1 MAQKDQVVRLLMVE
15 DSMEIAEQL
24 ISALRNGGIPVRP
37 VRAETA
43 AELANQIEEHLPDV
57 ILVDA
62 ANKSPTL
69 IETVAAVR
77 KSSKDIPVVALVS
90 EVTEKSII
98 DASMA
103 GARAC
108 ALLSRAEHLQ
118 MIVRREFTDVM
129 TRRAVRRL
137 ETSLREVEKRCD
149 ALLDSSRDPI
159 AFVHEGMHVRANKA
173 YLEMFGYEEFEEIE
187 GTPILDMLAPTH
199 GESFKALLR
208 KMSKGEK
215 PPERLEIKA
224 RRLDGGEFD
233 AVMQFEEATFEG
245 EPCTQ
250 ITFRRQEIDAEQ
262 AAELDRLRSQDLVTG
277 LYNRSSFIS
286 ELDRVAAEAASG
298 KSDLTLFF
306 IEPDNFRKVL
316 DTVGIGNADLL
327 LADMA
332 KLLKSQLR
340 DNDIAARVGEFN
352 FGVILPRLSHEKAEA
367 IAQNLRKAFEE
378 HVFELN
384 GKSVNLTI
392 CNGVVFIGEK
402 IANTQN
408 MLAEAAGALKT
419 AQTEGGNRYSIF
431 DPAAQDK
438 ADAEKQRAWLNL
450 VKDALA
456 HDGFTL
462 YFQPIISL
470 MGEEGEFY
478 EILLRLN
485 SPKGEISPGHFLPIA
500 EKNGLMPAIDRW
512 VIGKAIKTVAERE
525 REGRK
530 CTFFIKTTPQ
540 TMDDAAILPWIATQL
555 QAARLRGDAL
565 VFEAPESKVVTNL
578 KAARTFQKGLEQFH
592 ASFAIE
598 QFGSGLNS
606 MQLLKHVDAK
616 YLKIDRTYMAELPK
630 NKDNQA
636 KVKELADQA
645 RSMDKLTVAEFVEDA
660 ASMSILFSCGVN
672 FVQGNFLQEPEKVMS
687 YDFG

>member
-69 IETVAAVR
+69 LETVAAVR
-77 KSSKDIPVVALVS
+77 KSSKDIPVIALVS
-90 EVTEKSII
+90 EVNEKSII

-173 YLEMFGYEEFEEIE
+173 YLEMFGYDEFEEIE

-419 AQTEGGNRYSIF
+419 AQTEGSNRYSIF

>member
-1 MAQKDQVVRLLMVE
+1 MAPKDQVVRLLMVE
-15 DSMEIAEQL
+15 DSMETAEQL

-43 AELANQIEEHLPDV
+43 EQLAVQIVEHTPDI

-77 KSSKDIPVVALVS
+77 KSSKDIPVVALIA
-90 EVTEKSII
+90 EITEQTVI
-98 DASMA
+98 DAIVA
-103 GARAC
+103 GARSVV
-108 ALLSRAEHLQ
+108 LQSRPDHLQ
-118 MIVRREFTDVM
+118 MIVKREVADVT

-149 ALLDSSRDPI
+149 ALLDSSREPI

-173 YLEMFGYEEFEEIE
+173 YLEMFGYEDFEEIE
-187 GTPILDMLAPTH
+187 GTPILDMIAGDATE
-199 GESFKALLR
+199 GFKILLR
-208 KMSKGEK
+208 KISKGEK
-215 PPERLEIKA
+215 PPKRLEIKA
-224 RRLDGGEFD
+224 SRNDGGLFD
-233 AVMQFEEATFEG
+233 AIMQFDEATFEG

-250 ITFRRQEIDAEQ
+250 ITFRSQEINAEQ

-277 LYNRSSFIS
+277 LFNRVSFLA
-286 ELDRVAAEAASG
+286 ELDKVAAEAAAG
-298 KSDLTLFF
+298 KADLTLFF

-332 KLLKSQLR
+332 NMLKSQLR
-340 DNDIAARVGEFN
+340 AHDIPARIGEFN
-352 FGVILPRLSHEKAEA
+352 FGAILPRLSHEMAEA
-367 IAQNLRKAFEE
+367 IAESLRKTFED

-392 CNGVVFIGEK
+392 SNGVVFIGEK
-402 IANTQN
+402 IANTQS
-408 MLAEAAGALKT
+408 MLSEATAALKS
-419 AQTEGGNRYSIF
+419 AQSEGGNRYTIF
-431 DPAAQDK
+431 DPSAQDK

-470 MGEEGEFY
+470 TNEEGEFY

-485 SPKGEISPGHFLPIA
+485 SPKGEITPGHFLPIA
-500 EKNGLMPAIDRW
+500 EKHGLMPAIDRW
-512 VIGKAIKTVAERE
+512 VIAKAIRTVAERE

-530 CTFFIKTTPQ
+530 CTFFIKTTPH
-540 TMDDAAILPWIATQL
+540 TMEDPAILPWIATQL

-592 ASFAIE
+592 AHFAIE

-630 NKDNQA
+630 NKENQA
-636 KVKELADQA
+636 KIKEIADQA
-645 RSMDKLTVAEFVEDA
+645 RALEKMTVAEFVEDA

>member
-1 MAQKDQVVRLLMVE
+1 MAQKDQVVRLLIVE

-24 ISALRNGGIPVRP
+24 ISTLRNGGIPVRP

-43 AELANQIEEHLPDV
+43 AELASQIEEHLPDV

-77 KSSKDIPVVALVS
+77 KSSKDIPVVALVA
-90 EVTEKSII
+90 EVNEKCVI

-108 ALLSRAEHLQ
+108 ALLSRGEHLQ

-187 GTPILDMLAPTH
+187 GTPILDMIGGAH

-224 RRLDGGEFD
+224 RRMDGAEFD

-250 ITFRRQEIDAEQ
+250 ITFRRQEIGAEQ

-286 ELDRVAAEAASG
+286 ELDKIAAEAAAG

-306 IEPDNFRKVL
+306 VEPDNFRKVL

-340 DNDIAARVGEFN
+340 EYDIAARVGEFN
-352 FGVILPRLSHEKAEA
+352 FGVIVPRLSHEKAEL

-392 CNGVVFIGEK
+392 SNGVVFIGEK

-408 MLAEAAGALKT
+408 MLSEAAAVLKT
-419 AQTEGGNRYSIF
+419 AQTEGGNRFAIF

-512 VIGKAIKTVAERE
+512 VIGKAIRTVAERE

-565 VFEAPESKVVTNL
+565 VFEAPEGKVVTNL

-592 ASFAIE
+592 SSFAIE

-630 NKDNQA
+630 NKENQA

>member
-1 MAQKDQVVRLLMVE
+1 
-15 DSMEIAEQL
+15 
-24 ISALRNGGIPVRP
+24 
-37 VRAETA
+37 
-43 AELANQIEEHLPDV
+43 
-57 ILVDA
+57 
-62 ANKSPTL
+62 
-69 IETVAAVR
+69 
-77 KSSKDIPVVALVS
+77 
-90 EVTEKSII
+90 
-98 DASMA
+98 
-103 GARAC
+103 
-108 ALLSRAEHLQ
+108 
-118 MIVRREFTDVM
+118 
-129 TRRAVRRL
+129 
-137 ETSLREVEKRCD
+137 
-149 ALLDSSRDPI
+149 I

-173 YLEMFGYEEFEEIE
+173 YLEMFGYEDFEEIE
-187 GTPILDMLAPTH
+187 GTPILDMVASDHADNFRNLI
-199 GESFKALLR
+199 R
-208 KMSKGEK
+208 KMSRGEK

-224 RRLDGGEFD
+224 SRNDGAVFD

-250 ITFRRQEIDAEQ
+250 ITFRRQEINAEQ

-277 LYNRSSFIS
+277 LYNRVSFLA
-286 ELDRVAAEAASG
+286 ELDKTAAEAASG
-298 KSDLTLFF
+298 KSDLTLFL

-340 DNDIAARVGEFN
+340 EHDIPARISEFN
-352 FGVILPRLSHEKAEA
+352 FGAILPRLSHEKAEA
-367 IAQNLRKAFEE
+367 IAEALRKTFEE

-392 CNGVVFIGEK
+392 SNGVVFIGEK
-402 IANTQN
+402 IANTQS
-408 MLAEAAGALKT
+408 MLAEAMSTLKS
-419 AQTEGGNRYSIF
+419 AQGEGGNRYTVF

-450 VKDALA
+450 VKDALV

-470 MGEEGEFY
+470 MGEDGEFY

-500 EKNGLMPAIDRW
+500 EKHGLMPAIDRW
-512 VIGKAIKTVAERE
+512 VISKAIRTVAERE

-540 TMDDAAILPWIATQL
+540 TMEDAAILPWIATQL

-592 ASFAIE
+592 AHFAIE

-630 NKDNQA
+630 NKENQA
-636 KVKELADQA
+636 KVKEIADQA
-645 RSMDKLTVAEFVEDA
+645 RGMDKLTVAEFVEDA

>member
-1 MAQKDQVVRLLMVE
+1 M
-15 DSMEIAEQL
+15 
-24 ISALRNGGIPVRP
+24 
-37 VRAETA
+37 
-43 AELANQIEEHLPDV
+43 
-57 ILVDA
+57 
-62 ANKSPTL
+62 
-69 IETVAAVR
+69 
-77 KSSKDIPVVALVS
+77 KDIVAKNECCRV
-90 EVTEKSII
+90 
-98 DASMA
+98 
-103 GARAC
+103 AR
-108 ALLSRAEHLQ
+108 Q
-118 MIVRREFTDVM
+118 
-129 TRRAVRRL
+129 
-137 ETSLREVEKRCD
+137 
-149 ALLDSSRDPI
+149 
-159 AFVHEGMHVRANKA
+159 
-173 YLEMFGYEEFEEIE
+173 
-187 GTPILDMLAPTH
+187 
-199 GESFKALLR
+199 
-208 KMSKGEK
+208 
-215 PPERLEIKA
+215 ERLP
-224 RRLDGGEFD
+224 
-233 AVMQFEEATFEG
+233 Q
-245 EPCTQ
+245 
-250 ITFRRQEIDAEQ
+250 QE
-262 AAELDRLRSQDLVTG
+262 S
-277 LYNRSSFIS
+277 
-286 ELDRVAAEAASG
+286 
-298 KSDLTLFF
+298 
-306 IEPDNFRKVL
+306 
-316 DTVGIGNADLL
+316 
-327 LADMA
+327 
-332 KLLKSQLR
+332 
-340 DNDIAARVGEFN
+340 
-352 FGVILPRLSHEKAEA
+352 
-367 IAQNLRKAFEE
+367 LRKAFEE

-392 CNGVVFIGEK
+392 SNGVLFIGEK

-408 MLAEAAGALKT
+408 MLAEATTVLKS
-419 AQTEGGNRYSIF
+419 AQGEGGNRYSVF

-500 EKNGLMPAIDRW
+500 EKHGLMPAIDRW
-512 VIGKAIKTVAERE
+512 VISKAIRTVAERE

-540 TMDDAAILPWIATQL
+540 TMEDAAILPWIATQL

-592 ASFAIE
+592 AHFAIE

-636 KVKELADQA
+636 KVKEIADQA
-645 RSMDKLTVAEFVEDA
+645 RGMDKLTVAEFVEDA

>member
-1 MAQKDQVVRLLMVE
+1 MAPKDQVVRLLIVE
-15 DSMEIAEQL
+15 DSMETAEQL
-24 ISALRNGGIPVRP
+24 ISTLRNGGIPVRP
-37 VRAETA
+37 VRAENAQQLA
-43 AELANQIEEHLPDV
+43 AQIDEHTPDV

-62 ANKSPTL
+62 SNTSPTL
-69 IETVAAVR
+69 VETVAAVR
-77 KSSKDIPVVALVS
+77 KSSKDIPVIALIA
-90 EVTEKSII
+90 EVTEKTVI
-98 DASMA
+98 DATVA

-108 ALLSRAEHLQ
+108 ALQTRADHLQ
-118 MIVRREFTDVM
+118 MIVKREFADVT

-137 ETSLREVEKRCD
+137 ENSLREVEKRCD
-149 ALLDSSRDPI
+149 ALLDSSREPI

-173 YLEMFGYEEFEEIE
+173 YLEMFGFEDFEEIE
-187 GTPILDMLAPTH
+187 GTPMLDMIASDH
-199 GESFKALLR
+199 ADSFKTLLR

-224 RRLDGGEFD
+224 SRSDGAVFD
-233 AVMQFEEATFEG
+233 AIMQFDEATFEG

-250 ITFRRQEIDAEQ
+250 ITFRQQEINAEQ

-277 LYNRSSFIS
+277 LYNRVSFLA
-286 ELDRVAAEAASG
+286 ELDKVAAEAASG

-340 DNDIAARVGEFN
+340 PQDIPARIGEFT
-352 FGVILPRLSHEKAEA
+352 FGAILSRLSHEKAET
-367 IAQNLRKAFEE
+367 IAESLRKAFEE

-392 CNGVVFIGEK
+392 SNGVLFIGEK

-408 MLAEAAGALKT
+408 MLAEATTVLKS
-419 AQTEGGNRYSIF
+419 AQGEGGNRYSVF

-500 EKNGLMPAIDRW
+500 EKHGLMPAIDRW
-512 VIGKAIKTVAERE
+512 VISKAIRTVAERE

-540 TMDDAAILPWIATQL
+540 TMEDAAILPWIATQL

-592 ASFAIE
+592 AHFAIE

-636 KVKELADQA
+636 KVKEIADQA
-645 RSMDKLTVAEFVEDA
+645 RGMDKLTVAEFVEDA

-672 FVQGNFLQEPEKVMS
+672 FVQGNFLAEPERVMS

>member
-1 MAQKDQVVRLLMVE
+1 MAPKDQVIRLLIVE
-15 DSMEIAEQL
+15 DSMESAEQV

-37 VRAETA
+37 ARSEDPQQLAE
-43 AELANQIEEHLPDV
+43 QIEDHAPDL
-57 ILVDA
+57 ILA
-62 ANKSPTL
+62 RLTNKKPTL
-69 IETVAAVR
+69 ADTVAAVR
-77 KSSKDIPVVALVS
+77 KSSKDIPVIAM
-90 EVTEKSII
+90 I
-98 DASMA
+98 DKVDESSVIDSMLA
-103 GARAC
+103 GARTSTM
-108 ALLSRAEHLQ
+108 LSRTEHLQ
-118 MIVRREFTDVM
+118 MIVKREAADVA

-137 ETSLREVEKRCD
+137 ENSLREVEKRCD
-149 ALLDSSRDPI
+149 ALLDSSREPI

-173 YLEMFGYEEFEEIE
+173 YLEIFGFEEFEEIE
-187 GTPILDMLAPTH
+187 GTPLLDMIAA
-199 GESFKALLR
+199 EQADEFKALLKR
-208 KMSKGEK
+208 MSKGEK

-224 RRLDGGEFD
+224 SRNDGGMFD
-233 AVMQFEEATFEG
+233 AIMQFDEATFEG

-250 ITFRRQEIDAEQ
+250 ITFRQQEINAEQ

-277 LYNRSSFIS
+277 LYNRSYFLA
-286 ELDRVAAEAASG
+286 ELDKVAHEAASG

-306 IEPDNFRKVL
+306 VEPDNFRKVL

-332 KLLKSQLR
+332 KLLRESLR
-340 DNDIAARVGEFN
+340 ENDIPARVGEFN
-352 FGVILPRLSHEKAEA
+352 FGVILPRLSHDDAAKIAETM
-367 IAQNLRKAFEE
+367 RKHFEE

-392 CNGVVFIGEK
+392 SNGVIFIGEK
-402 IANTQN
+402 IGNSQN
-408 MLAEAAGALKT
+408 ILGEAATALKS
-419 AQTEGGNRYSIF
+419 AQREGGNRCIVF

-438 ADAEKQRAWLNL
+438 ADAEKQRSWLNL
-450 VKDALA
+450 VKDALS

-485 SPKGEISPGHFLPIA
+485 SPKGEITPGHFLPIA
-500 EKNGLMPAIDRW
+500 EKNGLMTAIDRW
-512 VIGKAIKTVAERE
+512 VIAKAIRTAAERE

-530 CTFFIKTTPQ
+530 CTFFIKITPQ
-540 TMDDAAILPWIATQL
+540 TMDDSAILPWIATQL
-555 QAARLRGDAL
+555 QSARLRGDAL

-578 KAARTFQKGLEQFH
+578 KAARNFQKGLQQFH
-592 ASFAIE
+592 SHFAIE

-606 MQLLKHVDAK
+606 MQLLKHVDAR

-630 NKDNQA
+630 NQDNQA
-636 KVKELADQA
+636 KVKEISDQA

>member
-1 MAQKDQVVRLLMVE
+1 MAQKDQVVRLLIVE

-24 ISALRNGGIPVRP
+24 ISTLRNGGIPVRP

-43 AELANQIEEHLPDV
+43 AELASQIEEHLPDV

-77 KSSKDIPVVALVS
+77 KSSKDIPVVALVA
-90 EVTEKSII
+90 EVNEKCVI

-108 ALLSRAEHLQ
+108 ALLSRGEHLQ

-187 GTPILDMLAPTH
+187 GTPILDMIGGAH

-224 RRLDGGEFD
+224 RRMDGAEFD

-250 ITFRRQEIDAEQ
+250 ITFRRQEIGAEQ

-286 ELDRVAAEAASG
+286 ELDKIAAEAAAG

-306 IEPDNFRKVL
+306 VEPDNFRKVL

-340 DNDIAARVGEFN
+340 EHDIAARVGEFN
-352 FGVILPRLSHEKAEA
+352 FGVIVPRLSHEKAEL

-392 CNGVVFIGEK
+392 SNGVVFIGEK

-408 MLAEAAGALKT
+408 MLSEAAAVLKT
-419 AQTEGGNRYSIF
+419 AQTEGGNRFAIF

-512 VIGKAIKTVAERE
+512 VIGKAIRTVAERE

-565 VFEAPESKVVTNL
+565 VFEAPEGKVVTNL

-592 ASFAIE
+592 SSFAIE

-630 NKDNQA
+630 NKENQA

>member
-1 MAQKDQVVRLLMVE
+1 MAPKDQVIRLLIVE

-37 VRAETA
+37 ARAENA
-43 AELANQIEEHLPDV
+43 AQIAAQIDEHTPDV

-69 IETVAAVR
+69 IETIAVVR
-77 KSSKDIPVVALVS
+77 KSSKDIPVVALIA
-90 EVTEKSII
+90 EVNEKTVV
-98 DASMA
+98 DAAMA

-108 ALLSRAEHLQ
+108 ALQPRADHLQ
-118 MIVRREFTDVM
+118 MVVKREFADVS

-137 ETSLREVEKRCD
+137 ENSLREVEKRCD
-149 ALLDSSRDPI
+149 ALLDSSREPI

-173 YLEMFGYEEFEEIE
+173 YLEMFGFEDFEEIE
-187 GTPILDMLAPTH
+187 GTPILDMIAGDH
-199 GESFKALLR
+199 ADSFKTLLR

-224 RRLDGGEFD
+224 SRHDGAVFD
-233 AVMQFEEATFEG
+233 AIMQFDEATFEG

-250 ITFRRQEIDAEQ
+250 ITFRQQEINAEQ

-277 LYNRSSFIS
+277 LYNRVSFLA
-286 ELDRVAAEAASG
+286 ELDKVATEAASG
-298 KSDLTLFF
+298 KSDITLFF
-306 IEPDNFRKVL
+306 IEPDNFRRVL

-332 KLLKSQLR
+332 ALLKAQLR
-340 DNDIAARVGEFN
+340 AQDIPARIGEFT
-352 FGVILPRLSHEKAEA
+352 FGAILSRLSHEDAETLA
-367 IAQNLRKAFEE
+367 ENMRKAFEE

-392 CNGVVFIGEK
+392 SNGVVFIGEK

-408 MLAEAAGALKT
+408 MLTEATSVLKS
-419 AQTEGGNRYSIF
+419 AQGEGGNRYNVF

-485 SPKGEISPGHFLPIA
+485 SPKGEITPGHFLPIA

-512 VIGKAIKTVAERE
+512 VISKAIRTVAERE

-540 TMDDAAILPWIATQL
+540 TMEDAAILPWIATQL

-592 ASFAIE
+592 SHFAIE

-636 KVKELADQA
+636 KVKEIADQA
-645 RSMDKLTVAEFVEDA
+645 RGMDKLTVAEFVEDA

>member
-1 MAQKDQVVRLLMVE
+1 MAPKDQVVRLLLVE
-15 DSMEIAEQL
+15 DSMETAEQL
-24 ISALRNGGIPVRP
+24 ISTLRNGGIPVRP
-37 VRAETA
+37 ARAEN
-43 AELANQIEEHLPDV
+43 AEMLATMIDEHTPDV
-57 ILVDA
+57 ILVDLTST
-62 ANKSPTL
+62 SPTL

-77 KSSKDIPVVALVS
+77 KSSKDIPVICLIS
-90 EVTEKSII
+90 EINEKNVL
-98 DASMA
+98 DASAA

-108 ALLSRAEHLQ
+108 ALLARAEHLQ
-118 MIVRREFTDVM
+118 MIVRREFADVM

-173 YLEMFGYEEFEEIE
+173 YLEIFGYEDFEEIE
-187 GTPILDMLAPTH
+187 GTPILDMIA
-199 GESFKALLR
+199 GEHADTFKNLLR
-208 KMSKGEK
+208 KISKGEK
-215 PPERLEIKA
+215 PPETMEIKA
-224 RRLDGGEFD
+224 SRNDGAVFD
-233 AVMQFEEATFEG
+233 AVIQFDEATFEG

-250 ITFRRQEIDAEQ
+250 ITFRQQQINAQQ

-277 LYNRSSFIS
+277 LLNRVSFIA
-286 ELDRVAAEAASG
+286 ELDKVAAEAASG

-316 DTVGIGNADLL
+316 ETVGIGNADLL

-332 KLLKSQLR
+332 TLLKTNLR
-340 DNDIAARVGEFN
+340 SNDIPARVAEFN
-352 FGVILPRLSHEKAEA
+352 FGVILPRLAHDQAEKIAEK
-367 IAQNLRKAFEE
+367 LRKAFEE

-392 CNGVVFIGEK
+392 STGVVFLGEK
-402 IANTQN
+402 IANTHN
-408 MLAEAAGALKT
+408 MLAEASSILKA
-419 AQTEGGNRYSIF
+419 AQTEGGNRSSIY

-438 ADAEKQRAWLNL
+438 ADADKQRAWLNL
-450 VKDALA
+450 VKDALS
-456 HDGFTL
+456 HDGFVL

-470 MGEEGEFY
+470 MGDEGEFY
-478 EILLRLN
+478 EILLRLH

-500 EKNGLMPAIDRW
+500 EKHGLMPAIDRW
-512 VIGKAIKTVAERE
+512 VIGRAIKTVAERE

-540 TMDDAAILPWIATQL
+540 TMEDAAILPWIATQL

-578 KAARTFQKGLEQFH
+578 KAARNFQKGLEQFH

-630 NKDNQA
+630 NKENQA
-636 KVKELADQA
+636 KVKEIADQA
-645 RSMDKLTVAEFVEDA
+645 RGMDKMTVAEFVEDA

>member
-1 MAQKDQVVRLLMVE
+1 MAPKDQVIRLLMVE
-15 DSMEIAEQL
+15 DSMETAEQL

-37 VRAETA
+37 VRAETPDQLA
-43 AELANQIEEHLPDV
+43 AQIDEHTPDL

-69 IETVAAVR
+69 VETVAAVR
-77 KSSKDIPVVALVS
+77 KSSKDIPVVALIA
-90 EVTEKSII
+90 EVNEKTVI
-98 DASMA
+98 DATLA

-108 ALLSRAEHLQ
+108 ALQSRPDHLQ
-118 MIVRREFTDVM
+118 MIVKREFADVT

-149 ALLDSSRDPI
+149 ALLDSSREPI

-173 YLEMFGYEEFEEIE
+173 YLEMFGFEDFEEIE
-187 GTPILDMLAPTH
+187 GTPILDMIGGDHAD
-199 GESFKALLR
+199 SFKVLLK

-224 RRLDGGEFD
+224 SRSDGVVFD
-233 AVMQFEEATFEG
+233 AIMQFDEATFEG

-250 ITFRRQEIDAEQ
+250 ITFRQQEINAEQ

-277 LYNRSSFIS
+277 LYNRAHFLS
-286 ELDRVAAEAASG
+286 ELDKVAAEAASG

-306 IEPDNFRKVL
+306 IEADNFRRVL

-332 KLLKSQLR
+332 KLLKSHLR
-340 DNDIAARVGEFN
+340 GQDTPARVGEYT
-352 FGVILPRLSHEKAEA
+352 FGAILPRLSHEKAEQ
-367 IAQNLRKAFEE
+367 IAEGLRKAFEE

-392 CNGVVFIGEK
+392 SNGVIFIGEK
-402 IANTQN
+402 IANAQN
-408 MLAEAAGALKT
+408 MLSEAAGALKSS
-419 AQTEGGNRYSIF
+419 QGEGGNRYTVF

-450 VKDALA
+450 VKDALS

-485 SPKGEISPGHFLPIA
+485 SPKGEISPSHFLPIA

-512 VIGKAIKTVAERE
+512 VIGKAIRTVAERE

-540 TMDDAAILPWIATQL
+540 TMEDPAILPWIATQL

-592 ASFAIE
+592 SHFAIE

-636 KVKELADQA
+636 KVKEIADQA
-645 RSMDKLTVAEFVEDA
+645 RGMDKLTVAEFVEDA

>member
-1 MAQKDQVVRLLMVE
+1 MAPKDQVIRLLIVE

-37 VRAETA
+37 ARAENA
-43 AELANQIEEHLPDV
+43 AQIAAQIDEHTPDV
-57 ILVDA
+57 VLVDA

-69 IETVAAVR
+69 VETIAAVR
-77 KSSKDIPVVALVS
+77 KSSKDIPVVALIA
-90 EVTEKSII
+90 EVNEKTVV
-98 DASMA
+98 DAAMA

-108 ALLSRAEHLQ
+108 ALQSRADHLQ
-118 MIVRREFTDVM
+118 MVVKREFADVT

-137 ETSLREVEKRCD
+137 ENSLREVEKRCD
-149 ALLDSSRDPI
+149 ALLDSSREPI

-173 YLEMFGYEEFEEIE
+173 YLEMFGFEDFEEIE
-187 GTPILDMLAPTH
+187 GTPILDMIAGDH
-199 GESFKALLR
+199 ADSFKTLLR

-224 RRLDGGEFD
+224 SRNDGAVFD
-233 AVMQFEEATFEG
+233 AIMQFDEATFEG

-250 ITFRRQEIDAEQ
+250 ITFRQQEINAEQ

-277 LYNRSSFIS
+277 LYNRVSFLA
-286 ELDRVAAEAASG
+286 ELDKVATEAASG
-298 KSDLTLFF
+298 KSDITLFF
-306 IEPDNFRKVL
+306 IEPDNFRRVL

-332 KLLKSQLR
+332 ALLKAQLR
-340 DNDIAARVGEFN
+340 AQDVPARIGEFT
-352 FGVILPRLSHEKAEA
+352 FGAILSRLSHEDAETLA
-367 IAQNLRKAFEE
+367 ENMRKAFEE

-392 CNGVVFIGEK
+392 SNGVLFIGEK

-408 MLAEAAGALKT
+408 MLTEATSVLKS
-419 AQTEGGNRYSIF
+419 AQGEGGNRYNVF

-512 VIGKAIKTVAERE
+512 VISKAIRTVAERE

-540 TMDDAAILPWIATQL
+540 TMEDAAILPWIATQL

-592 ASFAIE
+592 SHFAIE

-636 KVKELADQA
+636 KVKEIADQA
-645 RSMDKLTVAEFVEDA
+645 RGMDKLTVAEFVEDA

>member
-1 MAQKDQVVRLLMVE
+1 MAQKDQVVRLLLVE
-15 DSMEIAEQL
+15 DSMETAEQL
-24 ISALRNGGIPVRP
+24 ISTLRNGGIPVRP
-37 VRAETA
+37 ARAENA
-43 AELANQIEEHLPDV
+43 AALATQIEEHTPDI

-62 ANKSPTL
+62 TSTSPTL
-69 IETVAAVR
+69 TETVAAVR
-77 KSSKDIPVVALVS
+77 KSSKDIPVVALVTQVN
-90 EVTEKSII
+90 EQTIVE
-98 DASMA
+98 ASAA

-108 ALLSRAEHLQ
+108 ALMARPEHLQ
-118 MIVRREFTDVM
+118 MIVRREFSDAV

-137 ETSLREVEKRCD
+137 EASLREVEKRCD
-149 ALLDSSRDPI
+149 ALLDSSREPI

-187 GTPILDMLAPTH
+187 GVSILDMIASDAAD
-199 GESFKALLR
+199 GFKALLK

-224 RRLDGGEFD
+224 SRNDGAVFD

-250 ITFRRQEIDAEQ
+250 ITFRRQEINAEQ

-277 LYNRSSFIS
+277 LYNRSSFMA
-286 ELDRVAAEAASG
+286 ELDRVASEAAAG

-306 IEPDNFRKVL
+306 IEPDNFRKML

-327 LADMA
+327 LSDMA
-332 KLLKSQLR
+332 KLLKAQLR
-340 DNDIAARVGEFN
+340 ETDLAARVGEFN
-352 FGVILPRLSHEKAEA
+352 FGVILTRMSHEAAQKVAE
-367 IAQNLRKAFEE
+367 NLRKAFEE

-392 CNGVVFIGEK
+392 GNGVVFIGEK

-408 MLAEAAGALKT
+408 MLAEATSALKT
-419 AQTEGGNRYSIF
+419 AQAEGGNRLVVF

-456 HDGFTL
+456 HDGFVL

-485 SPKGEISPGHFLPIA
+485 SPKGEITPGHFLPIA
-500 EKNGLMPAIDRW
+500 EKHGLMPAIDRW
-512 VIGKAIKTVAERE
+512 VIGKAIRTVAERE
-525 REGRK
+525 REGRT

-540 TMDDAAILPWIATQL
+540 TMEDAAILPWIATQL

-592 ASFAIE
+592 SSFAIE

-630 NKDNQA
+630 NKENQA

>member
-43 AELANQIEEHLPDV
+43 AELAIQIEEHLPDV

-69 IETVAAVR
+69 LETVAAVR
-77 KSSKDIPVVALVS
+77 KSSKDIPVIALVS

-103 GARAC
+103 GARSC

-137 ETSLREVEKRCD
+137 EASLREVEKRCD

-187 GTPILDMLAPTH
+187 GTPILDMLAAAH
-199 GESFKALLR
+199 GESFKILLR

-224 RRLDGGEFD
+224 RRMDGGEFD

-250 ITFRRQEIDAEQ
+250 ITFRRQEIGTEQ

-352 FGVILPRLSHEKAEA
+352 FGVIVPRLSHENAEG

-402 IANTQN
+402 IANTQT

-419 AQTEGGNRYSIF
+419 AQTEGGNRCNIF

>member
-1 MAQKDQVVRLLMVE
+1 MAQKDQVVRLLIVE

-24 ISALRNGGIPVRP
+24 ISTLRNGGIPVRP

-43 AELANQIEEHLPDV
+43 AELASQIEEHLPDV

-77 KSSKDIPVVALVS
+77 KSSKDIPVVALVA
-90 EVTEKSII
+90 EVNEKCVI

-108 ALLSRAEHLQ
+108 ALLSRGEHLQ

-187 GTPILDMLAPTH
+187 GTPILDMIGGAH

-224 RRLDGGEFD
+224 RRMDGAEFD

-250 ITFRRQEIDAEQ
+250 ITFRRQEIGAEQ

-286 ELDRVAAEAASG
+286 ELDKIAAEAAAG

-306 IEPDNFRKVL
+306 VEPDNFRKVL

-340 DNDIAARVGEFN
+340 EYDIAARVGEFN
-352 FGVILPRLSHEKAEA
+352 FGVIVPRLSHEKAEL

-392 CNGVVFIGEK
+392 SNGVVFIGEK

-408 MLAEAAGALKT
+408 MLSEAAAVLKT
-419 AQTEGGNRYSIF
+419 AQTEGGNRFAIF

-500 EKNGLMPAIDRW
+500 DKHGLMPAIDRW
-512 VIGKAIKTVAERE
+512 VIGKAIRTVAERE

-565 VFEAPESKVVTNL
+565 VFEAPEGKVVTNL

-592 ASFAIE
+592 SSFAIE

-630 NKDNQA
+630 NKENQA

>member
-43 AELANQIEEHLPDV
+43 AELATQIEEHLPDV

-69 IETVAAVR
+69 LETVAAVR

-90 EVTEKSII
+90 EVNEKSII

-149 ALLDSSRDPI
+149 ALLDSSREPI

-187 GTPILDMLAPTH
+187 GTPILDMLAATH

-224 RRLDGGEFD
+224 RRPDGGEFD

-262 AAELDRLRSQDLVTG
+262 AAELDRLRSQDLVTS
-277 LYNRSSFIS
+277 LLNRSSFIS

-352 FGVILPRLSHEKAEA
+352 FGVIVPRLSHEKAEV

-392 CNGVVFIGEK
+392 CNGVVYIGEK

-408 MLAEAAGALKT
+408 MLAEAAGALKS
-419 AQTEGGNRYSIF
+419 AQAEGGNRYNIF

-470 MGEEGEFY
+470 MGEDGEFY

-672 FVQGNFLQEPEKVMS
+672 FVQGNFLQEPEKIMS

>member
-1 MAQKDQVVRLLMVE
+1 MAPKDQVVRLLIVE
-15 DSMEIAEQL
+15 DSMETAEQL
-24 ISALRNGGIPVRP
+24 ISTLRNGGIPVRP
-37 VRAETA
+37 VRAENAQQLA
-43 AELANQIEEHLPDV
+43 AQIDEHTPDL

-69 IETVAAVR
+69 VETVAAVR
-77 KSSKDIPVVALVS
+77 KSSKDIPVIALIA
-90 EVTEKSII
+90 EVTEKTVI
-98 DASMA
+98 DATVA

-108 ALLSRAEHLQ
+108 ALQTRADHLQ
-118 MIVRREFTDVM
+118 MIVKREFADVT

-137 ETSLREVEKRCD
+137 ENSLREVEKRCD
-149 ALLDSSRDPI
+149 ALLDSSREPI

-173 YLEMFGYEEFEEIE
+173 YLEMFGFEEFDEIE
-187 GTPILDMLAPTH
+187 GTPMLDMISADH
-199 GESFKALLR
+199 ADSFKTLLR

-224 RRLDGGEFD
+224 SRSDGAVFD
-233 AVMQFEEATFEG
+233 AIMQFDEATFEG

-250 ITFRRQEIDAEQ
+250 ITFRQQEINAEQ

-277 LYNRSSFIS
+277 LYNRVSFLA
-286 ELDRVAAEAASG
+286 ELDKVAAEAASG

-327 LADMA
+327 IADMA

-340 DNDIAARVGEFN
+340 PQDTPARIGEFT
-352 FGVILPRLSHEKAEA
+352 FAAILTRLSHEKAEA
-367 IAQNLRKAFEE
+367 IAESLRKAFED

-392 CNGVVFIGEK
+392 SNGVLFIGEK

-408 MLAEAAGALKT
+408 MLAEATTVMKS
-419 AQTEGGNRYSIF
+419 AQGEGGNRYSVF

-500 EKNGLMPAIDRW
+500 EKHGLMPAIDRW
-512 VIGKAIKTVAERE
+512 VISKAIRTVAERE

-540 TMDDAAILPWIATQL
+540 TMEDAAILPWIATQL

-592 ASFAIE
+592 AHFAIE

-636 KVKELADQA
+636 KVKDIADQA
-645 RSMDKLTVAEFVEDA
+645 RGMDKLTVAEFVEDA